1 MSLQAWIVVAIVVG
15 SLVLLARG
23 RQSPELVMIGGLV
36 ALLLTGILTPAQALA
51 GFANEGM
58 ITVAAMYVV
67 AAGLRETGG
76 IELVVRYLYG
86 RANHVRHAQLK
97 VMLPTIFMSAFLNN
111 TPVVATFIPAIT
123 AWARR
128 NGISASKLLI
138 PLSYAA
144 IFGGTCTLIGTSTN
158 LVVNGLWVAEG
169 GAGLRM
175 FDLAWVGIP
184 VAVTGIAYVMLVG
197 SRLLPDNKAA
207 KGLFDNPREY
217 TVEMIVDRNGPLVNQ
232 TIQQAGLRHLG
243 VLYLVEIDRE
253 GRVIPA
259 VNSEERL
266 RPNDRLVFAG
276 DVNAIVDLQR
286 LRGLLPALSEDRTLE
301 KQVPE
306 RKLVEVVVS
315 PRCPLINKTLRDSR
329 FHTYYGATVIAV
341 GREGKRIT
349 GGLGDLT
356 LRAADTLLLEARPVW
371 VERNRHS
378 PDFLL
383 VSSVEDPRRHC
394 GHGQLW
400 PAGPGDGGITGRRPD
415 VPQRLHQRRQRT
427 QERGHAG
434 AHRDRLLLR
443 PGQGPAGD
451 RRGRDHRRAIDDPAR
466 QSPLAGFAH
475 GLPDHVHAHRGHH
488 QQCGGGGDVPHRRG
502 DGGIAGRQPHP
513 FHHCHHDGG
522 IVQLRHATG
531 LPDQPDGD
539 GTRRLQ
545 VRRLPAHRRATQP
558 AAGGGYGF
566 HHPAGVALLGAGA
579 RAVSCQPDSQ
589 ASTAFLRAVPQR

>member
-15 SLVLLARG
+15 SLVMLARG

-36 ALLLTGILTPAQALA
+36 ALLLSGILTPAQALA

-128 NGISASKLLI
+128 NDISASKLLI

-175 FDLAWVGIP
+175 FDIAWVGIP
-184 VAVTGIAYVMLVG
+184 VALTGIAYVMLVG
-197 SRLLPDNKAA
+197 ARLLPDNKVA

-217 TVEMIVDRNGPLVNQ
+217 TVEMIVDPSGPLVNQ

-266 RPNDRLVFAG
+266 RANDRLVFAG

-371 VERNRHS
+371 VERHRHS

-383 VSSVEDPRRHC
+383 VSSVEDSEMPRHN
-394 GHGQLW
+394 
-400 PAGPGDGGITGRRPD
+400 
-415 VPQRLHQRRQRT
+415 
-427 QERGHAG
+427 
-434 AHRDRLLLR
+434 
-443 PGQGPAGD
+443 
-451 RRGRDHRRAIDDPAR
+451 RALQAWLI
-466 QSPLAGFAH
+466 LAGIVGTASF
-475 GLPDHVHAHRGHH
+475 GLLDLVTA
-488 QQCGGGGDVPHRRG
+488 
-502 DGGIAGRQPHP
+502 
-513 FHHCHHDGG
+513 
-522 IVQLRHATG
+522 
-531 LPDQPDGD
+531 
-539 GTRRLQ
+539 
-545 VRRLPAHRRATQP
+545 
-558 AAGGGYGF
+558 
-566 HHPAGVALLGAGA
+566 ALLGGA
-579 RAVSCQPDSQ
+579 LMFLSGCISGGSARKSVDTQVLIVIACSFAMGKGLQVTGAAEVIAAQLMTLPGDHPWLVLLMIYLITSTLTEVITNNAAAVVMFPIGVAMAESLGVNQTPFIIAIMMA
-589 ASTAFLRAVPQR
+589 ASASFATPLGYQTNLMVMGPGGYKFADYLRIGVPLNLLLAAVTVSIIPRVWPF